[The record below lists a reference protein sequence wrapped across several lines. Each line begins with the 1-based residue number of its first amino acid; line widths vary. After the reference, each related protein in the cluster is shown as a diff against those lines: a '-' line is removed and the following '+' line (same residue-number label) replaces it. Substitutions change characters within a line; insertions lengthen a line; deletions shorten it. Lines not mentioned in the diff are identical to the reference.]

1 MHIGPQS
8 IITSHLEPLYNPA
21 PVAVLPDVLS
31 SAISSSSLV
40 RTLSSDN
47 FAPKLI
53 SSSIVSIMSTDEWM
67 PLYLSCI
74 AGASTCLGAAVV
86 FLHPKDPVS
95 NLRKVS
101 HNTMSFSLALA
112 ASVMVTVS
120 VVSIGPECLQM
131 PNAGQDDAF
140 QLMPLW
146 SFQFM
151 QRVISFGLGVA
162 LYFALSQFA
171 FPEPENIMEEAISS
185 VNESMSS
192 SDDLPPQTLSSQKME
207 LSSKLAAVR
216 RPRRTNSNISDEEQ
230 QALAADSNSANNK
243 PQRHEDDEYESKPT
257 SNASTI
263 SWSRWSSGA
272 DLDSRDQRRAW
283 RVAMLLFVSLL
294 FHNFPEGLAVAAS
307 ALESQKLGITV
318 TIGIMIHNIPEGIAI
333 AIPCLAA
340 RPDSPLLG
348 FVMASL
354 SGLAEPAGAF
364 VALLALRGVSQ
375 QDDEA
380 TLLNMENVLAFVAG
394 IMITVAMYELFPE
407 ARRHTSKGKGHFVAG
422 TIVGVIVMVATELC
436 F

>member
-1 MHIGPQS
+1 
-8 IITSHLEPLYNPA
+8 
-21 PVAVLPDVLS
+21 
-31 SAISSSSLV
+31 
-40 RTLSSDN
+40 
-47 FAPKLI
+47 
-53 SSSIVSIMSTDEWM
+53 
-67 PLYLSCI
+67 
-74 AGASTCLGAAVV
+74 
-86 FLHPKDPVS
+86 
-95 NLRKVS
+95 
-101 HNTMSFSLALA
+101 
-112 ASVMVTVS
+112 MVTVS

-162 LYFALSQFA
+162 LYFALSQCA
-171 FPEPENIMEEAISS
+171 FPEPENIMEEAMSS
-185 VNESMSS
+185 VNENTSS
-192 SDDLPPQTLSSQKME
+192 SDDLSPQTLSSQKME